1 MDIQK
6 YLIDKNKTVI
16 QAMRQLDKEACRVL
30 FLLENG
36 KLQAAISDGDVRRWI
51 VNGGA
56 LNAPVSEIANYHP
69 KYLVDQSRADAQRY
83 LRSQKIEVVPIVD
96 EELRIKEIVSWNEVE
111 EVEEEEEKLI
121 SLPVVMMA
129 GGKGTR
135 LYPYTKILP
144 KPLIPVGDIPIAEHI
159 IQRFYKAGCQHFILI
174 VNHKKNMIK
183 AYFNEIERDY
193 EISFVD
199 EEQPLGTGGG
209 LSLLKGQI
217 NETFI
222 LTNCD
227 ILLDAD
233 FSKIYQFHKEHNNV
247 ITMVCALQNIQIP
260 YGVVHMGNGGTIESM
275 QEKPEI
281 SFFTNTGCY
290 IVEPEVVDSIE
301 EGKAID
307 FPEIAD
313 RFRKDGRNV
322 GVFPIGEKAWMD
334 MGQMDELEKMR
345 KRLTQE

>member
-6 YLIDKNKTVI
+6 YLIDKNETVI

-30 FLLENG
+30 FLLENDR
-36 KLQAAISDGDVRRWI
+36 LQAAISDGDVRRWI

-56 LNAPVSEIANYHP
+56 LDAPVSEIANYHP
-69 KYLVDQSRADAQRY
+69 KYLVNRGREDAQRY
-83 LRSQKIEVVPIVD
+83 LRAEKIEVVPIVD
-96 EELRIKEIVSWNEVE
+96 EELRIKDIVSWNDDEETEV
-111 EVEEEEEKLI
+111 KRTDPI

-159 IQRFYKAGCQHFILI
+159 IQRFFEAGCRRFILI

-183 AYFNEIERDY
+183 AYFNEIARDY
-193 EISFVD
+193 EISFAD
-199 EEQPLGTGGG
+199 EEEPLGTGGG
-209 LSLLKGQI
+209 LCLLKGQI
-217 NETFI
+217 DETFI

-227 ILLDAD
+227 ILLDTD

-260 YGVVHMGNGGTIESM
+260 YGVVHMGSGGTIESM

-290 IVEPEVVDSIE
+290 IVEPEVIDSIE
-301 EGKAID
+301 EGKAIG
-307 FPEIAD
+307 FPEIVEK
-313 RFRKDGRNV
+313 FRKAGRNV
-322 GVFPIGEKAWMD
+322 GVFPIGENAWMD